1 MQMPIATRRHC
12 AGALSL
18 FLASLPAATALA
30 QEGPNARTM
39 TCAQTKAIIQ
49 SKGASLINSGPDVYN
64 RYVKDAAYCLEDQY
78 LAPAWVRTLDSK
90 ACFIG
95 YYCTDNRDD

>member
-1 MQMPIATRRHC
+1 MKQIAMRRC
-12 AGALSL
+12 AGTLSL
-18 FLASLPAATALA
+18 FLGSLLAATALA
-30 QEGPNARTM
+30 QEGPNARAM

>member
-1 MQMPIATRRHC
+1 MKPIAGHGY

-18 FLASLPAATALA
+18 FLGAFLAAPALA
-30 QEGPNARTM
+30 QEGPNARAM

-49 SKGASLINSGPDVYN
+49 SKGAALINSGPDVFN

-78 LAPAWVRTLDSK
+78 LQPAWVRTLDNK

-95 YYCTDNRDD
+95 YYCSDNRYD